1 MIKQSFEWGQFIVIY
16 GETFNGNR
24 KMNKINRTK
33 GENKFC
39 SKLHKNWQ
47 EIEQVT
53 FVVVSL

>member
-33 GENKFC
+33 GEDKFLL
-39 SKLHKNWQ
+39 K
-47 EIEQVT
+47 IA
-53 FVVVSL
+53 